1 MIFFIIFTPITLR
14 RQNFYSIMKL
24 IKSKN
29 RKNTKNSQLCQ
40 LWNPISQ
47 PTDFYQ
53 KSGLQKS
60 TRNIVEFHIYS
71 STGRLMT
78 PLRVTIIT
86 IFIRSILIGGEWW
99 HFCSYRPRQSK
110 LDSHIYCEFKTVF
123 RLKIGWNFANCPSIF
138 ENSFPLKFFFR
149 KISELS

>member
-24 IKSKN
+24 IKLKN

-47 PTDFYQ
+47 PTGFYQ

-86 IFIRSILIGGEWW
+86 IFIRSILIGGSGDT
-99 HFCSYRPRQSK
+99 FAATGPDNQNLILIYIVSSK
-110 LDSHIYCEFKTVF
+110 PFSD
-123 RLKIGWNFANCPSIF
+123 
-138 ENSFPLKFFFR
+138 
-149 KISELS
+149 